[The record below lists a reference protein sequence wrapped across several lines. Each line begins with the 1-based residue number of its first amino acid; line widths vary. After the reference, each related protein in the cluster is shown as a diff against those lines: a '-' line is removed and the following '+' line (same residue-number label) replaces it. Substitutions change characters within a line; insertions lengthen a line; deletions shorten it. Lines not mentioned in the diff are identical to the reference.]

1 MSDPKHEEEARPAE
15 DVPAEEA
22 APREEPKPA
31 EAAEEP
37 LFPLPKMESIE
48 LGLPPTDESE
58 R

>member
-1 MSDPKHEEEARPAE
+1 MSDPKREEEARPPE
-15 DVPAEEA
+15 DVPAEA

-48 LGLPPTDESE
+48 LGLPPAGESE